1 MCVVQAGVK
10 SHIEHVQVNLGYV
23 SNYMNPN
30 YNLTNPFE
38 EKKKKKKRRY
48 DLSTMKL
55 AISHDD
61 GDE

>member
-30 YNLTNPFE
+30 YNLTNPFGI
-38 EKKKKKKRRY
+38 Y
-48 DLSTMKL
+48 
-55 AISHDD
+55 I
-61 GDE
+61 

>member
-1 MCVVQAGVK
+1 VCVVQAGVK

-23 SNYMNPN
+23 SNNMNPN
-30 YNLTNPFE
+30 YNLTNPFGIYIL
-38 EKKKKKKRRY
+38 KKKKY
-48 DLSTMKL
+48 DLSSMKL

>member
-10 SHIEHVQVNLGYV
+10 SHIEHVQVNLDYV

-30 YNLTNPFE
+30 YNLTNPFGIYIYIM
-38 EKKKKKKRRY
+38 Y

>member
-1 MCVVQAGVK
+1 MCVVQVGVK

-30 YNLTNPFE
+30 YNLTNPFGIYIYIY
-38 EKKKKKKRRY
+38 KMY